1 MFGMNI
7 LMIASETYIAFKLN
21 LAYILINAI
30 NIKSAHFKNS
40 RLSESFYYSLVV
52 AMTSIWIDYYTC
64 YFLLLS
70 HDFSFFGT
78 NFYCAFHPAWPLQ
91 SDQYIA
97 KMELNITIKSDA
109 YFYAY
114 PMHWPFLSR
123 STYTRWS

>member
-21 LAYILINAI
+21 LAYILINVI

-70 HDFSFFGT
+70 HDFSFLVLIFIVR
-78 NFYCAFHPAWPLQ
+78 FIQLSPYSQISILQ
-91 SDQYIA
+91 
-97 KMELNITIKSDA
+97 
-109 YFYAY
+109 
-114 PMHWPFLSR
+114 R
-123 STYTRWS
+123 

>member
-21 LAYILINAI
+21 LAYILINVI

-40 RLSESFYYSLVV
+40 QLSESFYYSLVV

-70 HDFSFFGT
+70 HDFSFLVLIFIVRFIQLGP
-78 NFYCAFHPAWPLQ
+78 YSQISILQ
-91 SDQYIA
+91 
-97 KMELNITIKSDA
+97 
-109 YFYAY
+109 
-114 PMHWPFLSR
+114 R
-123 STYTRWS
+123 